1 MKDDWALLGRKVL
14 MSRRRT
20 LFPQRINRI
29 TYHLRPLTETEQA
42 VFPGLTLVQDL
53 FKGRIA
59 QPPAG
64 IPRVRSGWVVW
75 IAETYPRHYLV
86 RLPGGASILAP
97 YHPMSWK
104 RVADDTP
111 VTTLDEVRMDEKRRE
126 WEAVKWRPGQVLT
139 TPETR
144 LTWSCLREWLITWN
158 KLQNRAHST
167 LRYQQETEHLR
178 VLPTE
183 MIEAEDDEAVLYGF
197 LDALNQDDALPPRGM
212 RQKHPTTPLV
222 VAANNRL
229 AELGAAPY
237 RLYRQ
242 QQSMRRV
249 LQHPPKARPNRSAIA
264 DTPDGMTLSLF

>member
-126 WEAVKWRPGQVLT
+126 SRQVATGAGSYHPRNTSDLVLLARVAHYLEQT
-139 TPETR
+139 TKPCS
-144 LTWSCLREWLITWN
+144 L
-158 KLQNRAHST
+158 
-167 LRYQQETEHLR
+167 HLA
-178 VLPTE
+178 LPT
-183 MIEAEDDEAVLYGF
+183 G
-197 LDALNQDDALPPRGM
+197 
-212 RQKHPTTPLV
+212 
-222 VAANNRL
+222 NRTS
-229 AELGAAPY
+229 A
-237 RLYRQ
+237 
-242 QQSMRRV
+242 
-249 LQHPPKARPNRSAIA
+249 RSAY
-264 DTPDGMTLSLF
+264 

>member
-1 MKDDWALLGRKVL
+1 MN
-14 MSRRRT
+14 RRRT
-20 LFPQRINRI
+20 LFPQGINRT
-29 TYHLRPLTETEQA
+29 TYHLRPLTEAEQV
-42 VFPGLTLVQDL
+42 VFPGLSLVQDL
-53 FKGRIA
+53 FKGRLT

-64 IPRVRSGWVVW
+64 IPRVRFGWVVW
-75 IAETYPRHYLV
+75 IAEAYPRHYLV

-97 YHPMSWK
+97 YHPMSWE

-111 VTTLDEVRMDEKRRE
+111 ATTIEEVSMDEKRRE
-126 WEAVKWRPGQVLT
+126 WEAVKWRPRQVLT

-144 LTWSCLREWLITWN
+144 LTWSCLAEWLITWN

-167 LRYQQETEHLR
+167 LRYQQEAEHVR
-178 VLPTE
+178 VLPLE
-183 MIEAEDDEAVLYGF
+183 MIEAEGDETVLYAF

-249 LQHPPKARPNRSAIA
+249 LQQPPRTRSTRSTTA
-264 DTPDGMTLSLF
+264 DTPEGMTLSLF

>member
-1 MKDDWALLGRKVL
+1 MAAPLYLWPIEPRMAR
-14 MSRRRT
+14 
-20 LFPQRINRI
+20 
-29 TYHLRPLTETEQA
+29 YALRPLTTEERA
-42 VFPGLTLVQDL
+42 VFPGISLACDV
-53 FKGRIA
+53 FIGRLLR
-59 QPPAG
+59 PPSA
-64 IPRVRSGWVVW
+64 IPRVRAGWVVW
-75 IAETYPRHYLV
+75 IAETYPGSHLV

-97 YHPMSWK
+97 YHSMSWE

-111 VTTLDEVRMDEKRRE
+111 VTTIEEVRMDEKRRE

-144 LTWSCLREWLITWN
+144 LSWSCLREWLVAWN

-167 LRYQQETEHLR
+167 LRYQQEAEHLR
-178 VLPTE
+178 ALPTE

-212 RQKHPTTPLV
+212 RQKHPTTPMV
-222 VAANNRL
+222 IAANNRL
-229 AELGAAPY
+229 AQLGAAPY

-249 LQHPPKARPNRSAIA
+249 LQQPSRTRPTRSARPDSS
-264 DTPDGMTLSLF
+264 DGMALSLF

>member
-1 MKDDWALLGRKVL
+1 MNC
-14 MSRRRT
+14 RRT
-20 LFPQRINRI
+20 LFPQEII
-29 TYHLRPLTETEQA
+29 HTTYHLRPLTETEQA

-53 FKGRIA
+53 FKGRLTR
-59 QPPAG
+59 PPAG
-64 IPRVRSGWVVW
+64 IPRVRAGWVVW
-75 IAETYPRHYLV
+75 IAETYPGSHLV
-86 RLPGGASILAP
+86 RLPGGASILHP
-97 YHPMSWK
+97 YQEMRWE

-111 VTTLDEVRMDEKRRE
+111 VTTIEEVRMDEKRCE